1 VAVEL
6 NERQRE
12 AVMHGEGPLLVLA
25 GAGSGKT
32 RVITTRVA
40 TLVADGTS
48 PRSILA
54 LTFTNKAA
62 AEMRHR
68 LGAMVGGRVG
78 ELWMSTFHSAAAQI
92 LRRHVHHLGYTS
104 TFSIFD
110 EQDCAKLLRQCLAEE
125 GIGEQAGTPA
135 AIAWAIDRA
144 KNEGLDP
151 EALARRPLSGDV
163 VVRVYRCYQRLLK
176 RQNAVDFGDLIMLA
190 ARVLREQPEVLAR
203 YRTRLRHVLVDEY
216 QDTNRAQYALL
227 RLLAGG
233 ERPNLCVVGDDDQSI
248 YGWRGAEIRNI
259 LDFERDFPDA
269 TVIRLEQNYRSTK
282 TILAAAGA
290 VVANN
295 SDRKGKTLWTAN
307 PQGAPVTVAV
317 AEDDLA
323 EARMVMAEVRRLVN
337 AGRRLHDVVVFYRT
351 NAQSR
356 AIEEA
361 AMRAAM
367 PYTIVGGIRFYERK
381 EIKDLLAYLRV
392 LMNPADEASLER
404 IINTPTRGIG
414 DQTVSALRLAARE
427 ADVPI
432 TELLR
437 RATPIPGL
445 ASTSAGRVR
454 VFADLLDQ
462 LCTTL
467 DGVSLATVLERLLEL
482 TSYRER
488 LDDTEGE
495 RTSRGE
501 NIDELLAVA
510 RDFDERSP
518 VDEAAR
524 ARLGRFLE
532 EAALVTDWDRTAEAR
547 DRLTLMT
554 LHTSKGLE
562 FPVVFVLGMEEGIFP
577 HQRTLEDPQALE
589 EERRVCYV
597 GMTRARAELYLFRAE
612 RRLRFGTISERPP
625 SRFLEEIPEQY
636 VKVAR
641 AAEKPFRRLPSVP
654 STPSGPV
661 MDYSYSQ
668 EAPEAFGG
676 NGCLPPGTK
685 VRHPT
690 FGVGIVRRSEG
701 RGEQEKLLVQFA
713 RAGTKK
719 LIRRFANLEIVG
731 EVDDGGASERPAPT
745 YSR

>member
-12 AVMHGEGPLLVLA
+12 AVMHGDGPVLVLA

-32 RVITTRVA
+32 RVITTRIA
-40 TLVADGTS
+40 TLVANGTS

-62 AEMRHR
+62 SEMRHR
-68 LGAMVGGRVG
+68 LAGMLGNQAA

-92 LRRHVHHLGYTS
+92 LRRHIHHLGYTGS
-104 TFSIFD
+104 FSIFD
-110 EQDCAKLLRQCLAEE
+110 DQDCGKLLRQCLAEE

-135 AIAWAIDRA
+135 AMAWAIDRA
-144 KNEGLDP
+144 KNEGLGPD
-151 EALARRPLSGDV
+151 ELARRPMAGEAI
-163 VVRVYRCYQRLLK
+163 VRVYQRYQRMLK

-190 ARVLREQPEVLAR
+190 AKVLRERPDVLER
-203 YRTRLRHVLVDEY
+203 YRSRLQHVLVDEY
-216 QDTNRAQYALL
+216 QDTNRAQYVLL
-227 RLLAGG
+227 RLLANG

-248 YGWRGAEIRNI
+248 YGWRGAELRNI

-269 TVIRLEQNYRSTK
+269 MVIRLEQNYRSTK

-295 SDRKGKTLWTAN
+295 CDRKGKTLWTAN
-307 PQGAPVTVAV
+307 PQGAPVTLAV

-323 EARMVMAEVRRLVN
+323 EARLAMAEVRRLVN
-337 AGRRLHDVVVFYRT
+337 AGRRLHDIVIFYRT

-356 AIEEA
+356 AVEEA

-392 LMNPADEASLER
+392 LANPADEASLER
-404 IINTPTRGIG
+404 IINTPARGIG
-414 DQTVSALRLAARE
+414 DQTVGALRLAARE
-427 ADVPI
+427 AGISIV
-432 TELLR
+432 ELLQL
-437 RATPIPGL
+437 AAPVPGR

-454 VFADLLDQ
+454 AFARLLDD
-462 LCTTL
+462 LRATL
-467 DGVSLATVLERLLEL
+467 EGNSLAALLERVLDL
-482 TSYRER
+482 TSYRDRLEDAGAER
-488 LDDTEGE
+488 A
-495 RTSRGE
+495 SRVE
-501 NIDELLAVA
+501 NIDELLAVT

-518 VDEAAR
+518 ADEDGR
-524 ARLGRFLE
+524 TRLGRFLE
-532 EAALVTDWDRTAEAR
+532 EAALVTDWDRTDDSR

-562 FPVVFVLGMEEGIFP
+562 FPVVFILGMEEGIFP
-577 HQRTLEDPQALE
+577 HQRTLDDTQQLE

-597 GMTRARAELYLFRAE
+597 GMTRARADLYLFRAE

-636 VKVAR
+636 VKLVGVPER
-641 AAEKPFRRLPSVP
+641 VSRRVS
-654 STPSGPV
+654 STPSGPT

-668 EAPEAFGG
+668 EAPESFGG
-676 NGCLPPGTK
+676 GSNGGLAPGTK

-690 FGVGIVRRSEG
+690 FGIGIVRRSEG
-701 RGEQEKLLVQFA
+701 RGDQEKLMVQFT
-713 RAGTKK
+713 RAGMKK
-719 LIRRFANLEIVG
+719 LIRKFANLEIAGG
-731 EVDDGGASERPAPT
+731 ESFGEIGAS
-745 YSR
+745 